1 MKKFFKF
8 AAIAAIAAAFVGC
21 NKTDDPVDDGKD
33 PGTTTPT
40 YTEDIAF
47 TLEEKEVEDTKAKF
61 GVAHT
66 GTKSDTWYYFA
77 TTENDI
83 EAAIQAVLASG
94 KVDLENA
101 TKKNVTVRDLE
112 PETAYTFVVF
122 AVKADGTLY
131 GEPATAD
138 FTTTKTPEETPDVP
152 PTPPTTD
159 EMTINPNWSVAYSGA
174 QEYEGKVYEHTAT
187 VTSTDQNH
195 WFLSAAYEK
204 EMFDAA
210 VAKYGLTAIAQAE
223 LDGLKDYVKQV
234 NEYYGQN
241 FTAVDLAYVGT
252 DWDAIAIEPGKEYVV
267 MAIGI
272 GADSELSML
281 YAISDVIKLE
291 EEDMTEAYAAW
302 LGNWTFTGA
311 NGLTQ
316 NVTFSKGIANQSY
329 KMTGYEGQSL
339 PVTVLWNAEKQFWQ
353 INNQNLGNFT
363 LTDESGNNPAPA
375 EIWFLGKDAEMNFFF
390 SEQLPICMGGM
401 FEDGTLGCIPFEGTL
416 QTEEGDFEYVVNDM
430 NFFAYLTETE
440 QISWISGTYKTGF
453 PTFPITITR
462 ASATA
467 STRSV
472 ENGIKHIS
480 KVMAIPCT
488 FNSFL
493 TNFNI
498 R

>member
-174 QEYEGKVYEHTAT
+174 QEYEGTVYEHTAT
-187 VTSTDQNH
+187 VTSTDENP

-210 VAKYGLTAIAQAE
+210 VAEYGLTAIAQAE
-223 LDGLKDYVKQV
+223 LDGFKDYVKQI
-234 NEYYGQN
+234 NEYYDQN

-252 DWDAIAIEPGKEYVV
+252 EWDVINIQAGKEYVV

-311 NGLTQ
+311 NGISQT
-316 NVTFSKGIANQSY
+316 VTFSKGVANQTY
-329 KMTGYEGQSL
+329 KMTGYEGQNL
-339 PVTVLWNAEKQFWQ
+339 EVEVLWDEESQAWMIYNQLLGKYNFSGGKQ
-353 INNQNLGNFT
+353 G
-363 LTDESGNNPAPA
+363 D
-375 EIWFLGKDAEMNFFF
+375 IWFIGEDANEKLFL
-390 SEQLPICMGGM
+390 SDQLPICLGGM
-401 FEDGTLGCIPFEGTL
+401 FEDGTLGCIAFEGELETN
-416 QTEEGDFEYVVNDM
+416 TGIFEYAVADM
-430 NFFAYLTETE
+430 LFIADFGNQQLSYISKTYET
-440 QISWISGTYKTGF
+440 GY
-453 PTFPITITR
+453 PTFPMTITA
-462 ASATA
+462 ASAPS

-472 ENGIKHIS
+472 EKGIKHSS
-480 KVMAIPCT
+480 KFMAKPCT
-488 FNSFL
+488 FNCFAAD
-493 TNFNI
+493 FNI
-498 R
+498 L

>member
-8 AAIAAIAAAFVGC
+8 AAVAAIVAMIASC
-21 NKTDDPVDDGKD
+21 GKEPAPGPEPG
-33 PGTTTPT
+33 PGTNPTPET
-40 YTEDIAF
+40 PSYTEDLTF
-47 TLEEKEVEDTKAKF
+47 TLAIDEVETNKAKIA
-61 GVAHT
+61 VEHN
-66 GTKSDTWYYFA
+66 GTTKDTWYGFA
-77 TTENDI
+77 TTESDVNK
-83 EAAIQAVLASG
+83 AIADVLAEG
-94 KVDLENA
+94 NVTL
-101 TKKNVTVRDLE
+101 KKNTKTTITVRGLE
-112 PETAYTFVVF
+112 PETEYTFI
-122 AVKADGTLY
+122 AVGIKADGTTY
-131 GEPATAD
+131 GEPATLK
-138 FTTTKTPEETPDVP
+138 FTTAAEEVPAP
-152 PTPPTTD
+152 PTPN
-159 EMTINPNWSVAYSGA
+159 EMTVNPNWTVAYSGA
-174 QEYEGKVYEHTAT
+174 QEYEGQVYEHTAT
-187 VTSTDQNH
+187 VTSTDQNP
-195 WFLSAAYEK
+195 WFLSGAYEK

-210 VAKYGLTAIAQAE
+210 VAEYGLTAIAQAE
-223 LDGLKDYVKQV
+223 LDGLKDYVDQI
-234 NEYYGQN
+234 NAYYGYN
-241 FTAVDLAYVGT
+241 LTAVDLAYVGT

-281 YAISDVIKLE
+281 YAISDVISIE
-291 EEDMTEAYAAW
+291 EEDMDEAYAAW

-339 PVTVLWNAEKQFWQ
+339 PVTVLWDAENQFWQ
-353 INNQNLGNFT
+353 INNQNLGNYT
-363 LTDESGNNPAPA
+363 LTDQSGNPAPA
-375 EIWFLGKDAEMNFFF
+375 EIWFLGKDAAMNFFF
-390 SEQLPICMGGM
+390 SDQLPICMGGM

-416 QTEEGDFEYVVNDM
+416 QTEDGDFEYVVNDM
-430 NFFAYLTETE
+430 NFFAYLTETD
-440 QISWISGTYKTGF
+440 QISWISGTFQTGF
-453 PTFPITITR
+453 PTFPITITP

>member
-1 MKKFFKF
+1 MKKFFRF
-8 AAIAAIAAAFVGC
+8 AAIAVAAIALLSC
-21 NKTDDPVDDGKD
+21 QKD
-33 PGTTTPT
+33 PQGGETPKPDGGSTDTPT
-40 YTEDIAF
+40 TEYTEDLKF
-47 TLEEKEVEDTKAKF
+47 TLEVVEVEADQAKIKVEHNGTTK
-61 GVAHT
+61 
-66 GTKSDTWYYFA
+66 DTWYGFA
-77 TTENDI
+77 TTESDVDK
-83 EAAIQAVLASG
+83 AIADVLAEG
-94 KVDLENA
+94 NVTL
-101 TKKNVTVRDLE
+101 KKNTKTNITVRNLE
-112 PETAYTFVVF
+112 PETEYTFI
-122 AVKADGTLY
+122 AVGIKADGTQY
-131 GEPATAD
+131 GEPATLK
-138 FTTTKTPEETPDVP
+138 FTTAAEDVPAP
-152 PTPPTTD
+152 PTPN
-159 EMTINPNWSVAYSGA
+159 EMTVNPNWTVDYSGA
-174 QEYEGKVYEHTAT
+174 QEYDGQVYEHTAT
-187 VTSTDQNH
+187 VTSTDQNP
-195 WFLSAAYEK
+195 WFLSGAYEK

-210 VAKYGLTAIAQAE
+210 VAEYGLTAIAQAE
-223 LDGLKDYVKQV
+223 LDGLKEYVKLV
-234 NEYYGQN
+234 NEHYGYN

-252 DWDAIAIEPGKEYVV
+252 DWDVIEIEPGKEYVV

-281 YAISDVIKLE
+281 YAISDVFSIE
-291 EEDMTEAYAAW
+291 EEDLDEAYAAW

-316 NVTFSKGIANQSY
+316 NVNFSKGTANQSY

-339 PVTVLWNAEKQFWQ
+339 PVTVLWDAENKFWQ
-353 INNQNLGNFT
+353 INNQNLGNYT
-363 LTDESGNNPAPA
+363 MKDQSGNPAPA

-401 FEDGTLGCIPFEGTL
+401 FEDGTLGCLPFEGTL
-416 QTEEGDFEYVVNDM
+416 KTEEGDFEYVVNDM
-430 NFFAYLTETE
+430 NFFAYLTETD
-440 QISWISGTYKTGF
+440 QISWISGTFQTGF
-453 PTFPITITR
+453 PTFPITITP

>member
-1 MKKFFKF
+1 MRKFFKF
-8 AAIAAIAAAFVGC
+8 AAVAAIVAMIASC
-21 NKTDDPVDDGKD
+21 GKEPAPGPEPG
-33 PGTTTPT
+33 PGTNPTPET
-40 YTEDIAF
+40 PSYTEDLTF
-47 TLEEKEVEDTKAKF
+47 TLAIDEVETNKAKIE
-61 GVAHT
+61 VEHN
-66 GTKSDTWYYFA
+66 GTTKDTWYGFA
-77 TTENDI
+77 TTESDVNK
-83 EAAIQAVLASG
+83 AIADVLAEG
-94 KVDLENA
+94 NVTL
-101 TKKNVTVRDLE
+101 KKNTKTTITVRGLE
-112 PETAYTFVVF
+112 PETEYTFI
-122 AVKADGTLY
+122 AVGIKADGTTY
-131 GEPATAD
+131 GEPATLK
-138 FTTTKTPEETPDVP
+138 FTTAAEEVPAP
-152 PTPPTTD
+152 PTPN
-159 EMTINPNWSVAYSGA
+159 EMTVNPNWTVTYSGA
-174 QEYEGKVYEHTAT
+174 QEYDGQVYEHTAT
-187 VTSTDQNH
+187 VTSTDQNP
-195 WFLSAAYEK
+195 WFLSGAYEK

-210 VAKYGLTAIAQAE
+210 VAEYGLTAIAQAE
-223 LDGLKDYVKQV
+223 LDGLKDYVDQI
-234 NEYYGQN
+234 NAYYGYN
-241 FTAVDLAYVGT
+241 LTAVDLAYVGT

-339 PVTVLWNAEKQFWQ
+339 PVTVLWDAENQFWQ
-353 INNQNLGNFT
+353 INNQNLGNYT
-363 LTDESGNNPAPA
+363 LTDQSGNPAPA

-390 SEQLPICMGGM
+390 SDQIPICMGGM

-416 QTEEGDFEYVVNDM
+416 QTENGDFEYVVNDM
-430 NFFAYLTETE
+430 NFFAYLTETD
-440 QISWISGTYKTGF
+440 QISWISGTFQTGF
-453 PTFPITITR
+453 PTFPITITP

>member
-1 MKKFFKF
+1 MRKFFKF
-8 AAIAAIAAAFVGC
+8 AAVAAIVAMIASC
-21 NKTDDPVDDGKD
+21 GKEPAPGPEPG
-33 PGTTTPT
+33 PGTNPTPET
-40 YTEDIAF
+40 PSYTEDLTF
-47 TLEEKEVEDTKAKF
+47 TLAIDEVETNKAKIE
-61 GVAHT
+61 VEHN
-66 GTKSDTWYYFA
+66 GTTKDTWYGFA
-77 TTENDI
+77 TTESDVNK
-83 EAAIQAVLASG
+83 AIADVLAEG
-94 KVDLENA
+94 NVTL
-101 TKKNVTVRDLE
+101 KKNTKTTITVRGLE
-112 PETAYTFVVF
+112 PETEYTFI
-122 AVKADGTLY
+122 AVGIKADGTTY
-131 GEPATAD
+131 GEPATLK
-138 FTTTKTPEETPDVP
+138 FTTAAEEVPAP
-152 PTPPTTD
+152 PTPN
-159 EMTINPNWSVAYSGA
+159 EMTVNPNWTVTYSGA
-174 QEYEGKVYEHTAT
+174 QEYDGQVYEHTAT
-187 VTSTDQNH
+187 VTSTDQNP
-195 WFLSAAYEK
+195 WFLSGAYEK

-210 VAKYGLTAIAQAE
+210 VAEYGLTAIAQAE
-223 LDGLKDYVKQV
+223 LDGLKDYVDQI
-234 NEYYGQN
+234 NAYYGYN
-241 FTAVDLAYVGT
+241 LTAVDLAYVGT

-281 YAISDVIKLE
+281 YAISDVISIE
-291 EEDMTEAYAAW
+291 EEDLDEAYAAW

-316 NVTFSKGIANQSY
+316 NVKFSKGIANQSY

-339 PVTVLWNAEKQFWQ
+339 PVTVLWDAENHFWQ
-353 INNQNLGNFT
+353 INNHSLGNYT
-363 LTDESGNNPAPA
+363 LTDQSGNPAPA

-390 SEQLPICMGGM
+390 SDQLPICMGGM
-401 FEDGTLGCIPFEGTL
+401 FEDGTLGCVPFEGTL

-430 NFFAYLTETE
+430 NFFAYLTETD
-440 QISWISGTYKTGF
+440 QISWISGTFQTGF
-453 PTFPITITR
+453 PTFPITITP

>member
-1 MKKFFKF
+1 MKKFFRF
-8 AAIAAIAAAFVGC
+8 AAIAAAAFALLSC
-21 NKTDDPVDDGKD
+21 EKD
-33 PGTTTPT
+33 PQGGDTQKPDGGSTNTPT
-40 YTEDIAF
+40 TEYTEDLTF
-47 TLEEKEVEDTKAKF
+47 TLEVTEVEADKAKIK
-61 GVAHT
+61 VEHN
-66 GTKSDTWYYFA
+66 GTTKDTWYGFA
-77 TTENDI
+77 TTESDVNK
-83 EAAIQAVLASG
+83 AIVDVLAEG
-94 KVDLENA
+94 NVTL
-101 TKKNVTVRDLE
+101 KKNTKTTMTVRNLE
-112 PETAYTFVVF
+112 PETEYTFI
-122 AVKADGTLY
+122 AVGIKDDGTQY
-131 GEPATAD
+131 GEPATVK
-138 FTTTKTPEETPDVP
+138 FTTAAEEVPAP
-152 PTPPTTD
+152 PTPN
-159 EMTINPNWSVAYSGA
+159 EMTVNPNWTVTYSGA
-174 QEYEGKVYEHTAT
+174 QEYDGQVYEHTAT
-187 VTSTDQNH
+187 VTSTDQNP
-195 WFLSAAYEK
+195 WFLSSAYEK

-210 VAKYGLTAIAQAE
+210 VAEYGLTAIAQAE
-223 LDGLKDYVKQV
+223 LDGLKAYVEQF

-252 DWDAIAIEPGKEYVV
+252 DWDIIEIEPGKEYVV

-281 YAISDVIKLE
+281 YAISDVISIE
-291 EEDMTEAYAAW
+291 EEDLDEAYAAW

-316 NVTFSKGIANQSY
+316 NVKFSKGTANQSY
-329 KMTGYEGQSL
+329 KMTGYEGQNL
-339 PVTVLWNAEKQFWQ
+339 PVTVLWDAENQFWQ
-353 INNQNLGNFT
+353 INNQNLGNYT
-363 LTDESGNNPAPA
+363 LTDENGNPAPA
-375 EIWFLGKDAEMNFFF
+375 EIWFLGKDADMNFFF

-416 QTEEGDFEYVVNDM
+416 QTQDGDFEYVVNDM

-440 QISWISGTYKTGF
+440 QISWISGTFQTGF
-453 PTFPITITR
+453 PTFPITITP
-462 ASATA
+462 ASATS

>member
-8 AAIAAIAAAFVGC
+8 AAVAAIVAMIASC
-21 NKTDDPVDDGKD
+21 GKEPAPGPEPG
-33 PGTTTPT
+33 PGTNPTPET
-40 YTEDIAF
+40 PSYTEDLTF
-47 TLEEKEVEDTKAKF
+47 TLAIDEVETNKAKIA
-61 GVAHT
+61 VEHN
-66 GTKSDTWYYFA
+66 GTTKDTWYGFA
-77 TTENDI
+77 TTESDVNK
-83 EAAIQAVLASG
+83 AIADVLAEG
-94 KVDLENA
+94 NVTL
-101 TKKNVTVRDLE
+101 KKNTKTTITVRGLE
-112 PETAYTFVVF
+112 PETEYTFI
-122 AVKADGTLY
+122 AVGIKADGTTY
-131 GEPATAD
+131 GEPATLK
-138 FTTTKTPEETPDVP
+138 FTTAAEEVPAP
-152 PTPPTTD
+152 PTPN
-159 EMTINPNWSVAYSGA
+159 EMTVNPNWTVAYSGA
-174 QEYEGKVYEHTAT
+174 QEYEGQVYEHTAT
-187 VTSTDQNH
+187 VTSTDQNP
-195 WFLSAAYEK
+195 WFLSGAYEK

-210 VAKYGLTAIAQAE
+210 VAEYGLTAIAQAE
-223 LDGLKDYVKQV
+223 LDGLKDYVNQI
-234 NEYYGQN
+234 NAYYGYN
-241 FTAVDLAYVGT
+241 LTAVDLAYVGT

-281 YAISDVIKLE
+281 YAISDVISIE
-291 EEDMTEAYAAW
+291 EEDMDEAYAAW

-339 PVTVLWNAEKQFWQ
+339 PVTVLWDAENQFWQ
-353 INNQNLGNFT
+353 INNQNLGNYT
-363 LTDESGNNPAPA
+363 LTDQSGNPAPA
-375 EIWFLGKDAEMNFFF
+375 EIWFLGKDAAMNFFF
-390 SEQLPICMGGM
+390 SDQIPICMGGM

-416 QTEEGDFEYVVNDM
+416 QTEDGDFEYVVNDM
-430 NFFAYLTETE
+430 NFFAYLTETD
-440 QISWISGTYKTGF
+440 QISWISGTFQTGF
-453 PTFPITITR
+453 PTFPITITP

>member
-8 AAIAAIAAAFVGC
+8 AAVAAIVAMIASC
-21 NKTDDPVDDGKD
+21 GKEPAPGPEPG
-33 PGTTTPT
+33 PGTNPTPET
-40 YTEDIAF
+40 PSYTEDLTF
-47 TLEEKEVEDTKAKF
+47 TLAIDEVETNKAKIA
-61 GVAHT
+61 VEHN
-66 GTKSDTWYYFA
+66 GTTKDTWYGFA
-77 TTENDI
+77 TTESDVNK
-83 EAAIQAVLASG
+83 AIADVLAEG
-94 KVDLENA
+94 NVTL
-101 TKKNVTVRDLE
+101 KKNTKTTITVRGLE
-112 PETAYTFVVF
+112 PETEYTFI
-122 AVKADGTLY
+122 AVGIKADGTTY
-131 GEPATAD
+131 GEPATLK
-138 FTTTKTPEETPDVP
+138 FTTAAEEVPAP
-152 PTPPTTD
+152 PTPN
-159 EMTINPNWSVAYSGA
+159 EMTVNPNWTVAYSGA
-174 QEYEGKVYEHTAT
+174 QEYEGQVYEHTAT
-187 VTSTDQNH
+187 VTSTDQNP
-195 WFLSAAYEK
+195 WFLSGAYEK

-210 VAKYGLTAIAQAE
+210 VAEYGLSAIAQAE
-223 LDGLKDYVKQV
+223 LDGLKDYVDQI
-234 NEYYGQN
+234 NAYYGYN
-241 FTAVDLAYVGT
+241 LTAVDLAYVGT

-281 YAISDVIKLE
+281 YAISDVISIE
-291 EEDMTEAYAAW
+291 EEDMDEAYAAW

-339 PVTVLWNAEKQFWQ
+339 PVTVLWDAENQFWQ
-353 INNQNLGNFT
+353 INNQNLGNYT
-363 LTDESGNNPAPA
+363 LTDQSGNPAPA
-375 EIWFLGKDAEMNFFF
+375 EIWFLGKDAAMNFFF
-390 SEQLPICMGGM
+390 SDQLPICMGGM

-416 QTEEGDFEYVVNDM
+416 QTEDGDFEYVVNDM
-430 NFFAYLTETE
+430 NFFAYLTETD
-440 QISWISGTYKTGF
+440 QISWISGTFQTGF
-453 PTFPITITR
+453 PTFPITITP